1 MTEIHTDTNIPKVDL
16 QVIHYDK
23 EHYEEIQISNLSDL
37 DKYMKGRGVTWL
49 DIDGTHCN
57 NTMKYLTDKLELHS
71 LLVED
76 IHHHDHRPKTD
87 EYEKH
92 IFVMVKMLDYD
103 QKKNKIETEQISFIL
118 GENYLVSFQ
127 ETGKTGDIFGPI
139 RSRIKNKFGRH
150 RKYGA
155 DYLLYSLLDII
166 IDHYFVI
173 LEQIGEKIELLEDEV
188 INKPS
193 SEKLNEIYVLKREL
207 ILLRHSVW
215 PLREVISR
223 LNQDNSDF
231 VEPTTQIY
239 IREAYDHSIQV
250 IETLESYRDILSGL
264 IDIYLSSLSNKMN
277 SVMKVLTVISTIFMP
292 LTFIAGIYGMNFKY
306 MPELQWHN
314 GYYMVLMGCATIAIA
329 MLFYFKRKKWL

>member
-1 MTEIHTDTNIPKVDL
+1 MTEIQTDIHIPKVDL
-16 QVIHYDK
+16 QVIHYNK
-23 EHYEEIQISNLSDL
+23 EHYEEVPITNLVEL
-37 DKYMKGRGVTWL
+37 DQYMKGKGVTWL

-57 NTMKYLTDKLELHS
+57 NTMKYLIDKLDLHT

-76 IHHHDHRPKTD
+76 IHQHDHRPKTD

-92 IFVMVKMLDYD
+92 VFVVVKMLDYD
-103 QKKNKIETEQISFIL
+103 QKNTKIKSEQISFIL

-139 RSRIKNKFGRH
+139 RARIKNKFGRH
-150 RKYGA
+150 RKYGP

-173 LEQIGEKIELLEDEV
+173 LEQIGEKIEWLEDEV

-193 SEKLNEIYVLKREL
+193 AEKLNEIYGLKREL

-223 LNQDNSDF
+223 VNQDNSDF
-231 VEPTTQIY
+231 VHSSTRVY
-239 IREAYDHSIQV
+239 LREAYDHSIQV

-264 IDIYLSSLSNKMN
+264 IDIYLSSLSNRMN
-277 SVMKVLTVISTIFMP
+277 AVMKVLTIISTIFMP

-306 MPELQWHN
+306 MPELQWRY
-314 GYYMVLMGCATIAIA
+314 GYFMVLSGCMLIAGV
-329 MLFYFKRKKWL
+329 MLLYFKRKKWL